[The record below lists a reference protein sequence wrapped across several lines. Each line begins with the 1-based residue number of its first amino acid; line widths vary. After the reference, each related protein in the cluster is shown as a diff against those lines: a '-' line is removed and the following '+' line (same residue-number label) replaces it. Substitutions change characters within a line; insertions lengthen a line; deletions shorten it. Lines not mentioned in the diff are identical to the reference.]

1 MFEEKYNVLIIDDAP
16 EVSASYQYLL
26 NNKNYQTLVIK
37 DATDFC
43 KKIPPNWVGVI
54 LCNTKLSYYS
64 GLSILKEI
72 MQLDKKIPVIMI
84 SEYGNVPMA
93 VNAMKIG
100 AINFLEKPIAA
111 EALLFQ
117 VENALSERRQLIEQR
132 KWQLNKLNNT
142 FIGQSEWITN
152 LRQQLQKLANSHL
165 PVFLWGELGTGRY
178 LSATHLHRLSS
189 RKNAPLILH
198 ECTENITNPIES
210 LVSQSKNGTLVI
222 KHIHLLSINEQ
233 QTLALAL
240 HSEEKTFRLIAI
252 SDLPLWQL
260 IQQYNM
266 SAELYSYFIHTQI
279 ELLPLRKHPT
289 DIAEIFQHYVHKSCA
304 QLNKT
309 YTAPPKKLL
318 QHLSHQT
325 WEENISEL
333 INVAELYAIGLFT
346 KPNAVTL
353 DTAKI
358 KPENTNPLETQLA
371 QYEKQIIED
380 ALIFF
385 QGRINQAAN
394 YLEIPRKKLYLRM
407 QKYGLDKNEY
417 KL

>member
-1 MFEEKYNVLIIDDAP
+1 MFDEKYNVLLIDDEA
-16 EVSASYQYLL
+16 ESLISYQHLL
-26 NNKNYQTLVIK
+26 NNQNYQTLAIK
-37 DATDFC
+37 DATNLAQN
-43 KKIPPNWVGVI
+43 IPPNWIGVV
-54 LCNTKLSYYS
+54 LCNTKLSRHS
-64 GLSILKEI
+64 GLGILKEI
-72 MQLDKKIPVIMI
+72 MLFDKKIPVIMI

-100 AINFLEKPIAA
+100 AANFLEQPISA
-111 EALLFQ
+111 ETLLFQ
-117 VENALSERRQLIEQR
+117 IENLLNERRQLIAQR
-132 KWQLNKLNNT
+132 QWQLNKLNHT

-165 PVFLWGELGTGRY
+165 PVFLWGELGTGRH
-178 LSATHLHRLSS
+178 LSATNLHRLSP

-198 ECTENITNPIES
+198 ECTENIINPIES
-210 LVSQSKNGTLVI
+210 LLSQSKNGTLVI

-233 QTLALAL
+233 QILALAL
-240 HSEEKTFRLIAI
+240 HSEEKSFRLIAI
-252 SDLPLWQL
+252 SDFPLWQL
-260 IQQYNM
+260 IQQHSM

-289 DIAEIFQHYVHKSCA
+289 DISDIFQHYVHKSCV
-304 QLNKT
+304 QLNKA

-318 QHLSHQT
+318 QYLSRQT
-325 WEENISEL
+325 WEKNILEL
-333 INVAELYAIGLFT
+333 INIAELYAIGLFT
-346 KPNAVTL
+346 KPNAATL
-353 DTAKI
+353 NTVKI
-358 KPENTNPLETQLA
+358 KPEKTNSLVAQLA

-385 QGRINQAAN
+385 QGRINQVAH

-407 QKYGLDKNEY
+407 QKYGLDKDEY